1 MAMNDN
7 YTLQDTMHYSGNY
20 LKMINNYMYMFM
32 QLQALEY
39 SAN

>member
-1 MAMNDN
+1 MIDN

-20 LKMINNYMYMFM
+20 LKMINNYMYMYMFM

-39 SAN
+39 SAS